1 MEPYFKKYFWTFR
14 VAAVIALGLLLA
26 GTSSAFGAR
35 FLAPFTVAVPKTD
48 AGAKGSSKPA
58 TKSTRPE
65 ISNVLPEPP
74 PVVLEDKCTEVA
86 CEPGELCNPETG
98 ACEPDPSAEASVLG
112 GPCKES
118 TIALALVGTIVAAD
132 PQWSLAVL
140 HNPGTNK
147 TQFATIGTNL
157 LAEADVVRIERS
169 RVFLSRQGKEECLRP
184 GDPAA
189 RAAKAQGAGGLKGAM
204 GSMGKGGAG
213 GASVEDAPTVVSRP
227 GSAGGSIESR
237 IQTGVTSTG
246 PNSYNVDRNLIREVA
261 SDQKSLKENAP
272 RIVPYYEGGA
282 AKGFRLQGL
291 KSGGMFSA
299 IGIRNGD
306 VVLSVNGNPIDSP
319 QKALDIYQSMM
330 TQSSVNLTVL
340 RRGKEEQ
347 LTYAIQ

>member
-14 VAAVIALGLLLA
+14 VAAVVALGLLLS
-26 GTSSAFGAR
+26 GTGSAISAR
-35 FLAPFTVAVPKTD
+35 FLAPFTVAVPGTEVGEKG
-48 AGAKGSSKPA
+48 AGKPSA
-58 TKSTRPE
+58 KSTRPE

-74 PVVLEDKCTEVA
+74 PVVLEDKCTEVE
-86 CEPGELCNPETG
+86 CEPGELCNVETG
-98 ACEPDPSAEASVLG
+98 ACEPDPAAESSVPG

-147 TQFATIGTNL
+147 TQFAAIGTNL

-169 RVFLSRQGKEECLRP
+169 RLFLSRQGKEECLRP
-184 GDPAA
+184 GDPSA
-189 RAAKAQGAGGLKGAM
+189 RAGKVQAAGGLKAAVG
-204 GSMGKGGAG
+204 GRGGAG
-213 GASVEDAPTVVSRP
+213 EEAPTVVSKP
-227 GSAGGSIESR
+227 GGAGGSLESR

-246 PNSYNVDRNLIREVA
+246 PNSYSVDRNLIREVA

-306 VVLSVNGNPIDSP
+306 VVMSVNGSPIDSP

-347 LTYAIQ
+347 LTYSIQ

>member
-1 MEPYFKKYFWTFR
+1 
-14 VAAVIALGLLLA
+14 
-26 GTSSAFGAR
+26 
-35 FLAPFTVAVPKTD
+35 
-48 AGAKGSSKPA
+48 
-58 TKSTRPE
+58 
-65 ISNVLPEPP
+65 
-74 PVVLEDKCTEVA
+74 VLEDKCTEVE
-86 CEPGELCNPETG
+86 CEPGELCNPESG
-98 ACEPDPSAEASVLG
+98 ACEPDPSAETSVPG

-132 PQWSLAVL
+132 PQWSMAVL

-184 GDPAA
+184 GDPSA
-189 RAAKAQGAGGLKGAM
+189 RAAKAQAAGGLKAAM
-204 GSMGKGGAG
+204 GGMGKGGAG
-213 GASVEDAPTVVSRP
+213 EEAPTVVSKP
-227 GSAGGSIESR
+227 GSAGGNLESR

-306 VVLSVNGNPIDSP
+306 VVMSVNGSPIDSP

-347 LTYAIQ
+347 LTYSIQ

>member
-14 VAAVIALGLLLA
+14 IAAVVVLGLLLS
-26 GTSSAFGAR
+26 GTSSAISAR
-35 FLAPFTVAVPKTD
+35 FLAPFTVAVPKVD
-48 AGAKGSSKPA
+48 AGGGKAAKPEAKPKRA
-58 TKSTRPE
+58 E

-74 PVVLEDKCTEVA
+74 AVVEEDKCAEVE
-86 CEPGELCNPETG
+86 CGPGELCNPDSG
-98 ACEPDPSAEASVLG
+98 ACEPDPAADASAAG
-112 GPCKES
+112 GPCRES

-147 TQFATIGTNL
+147 TQFATVGTNL

-169 RVFLSRQGKEECLRP
+169 RVWLSRQGKEECLRP

-189 RAAKAQGAGGLKGAM
+189 RAAKAQTAGAGKAGGMTSL
-204 GSMGKGGAG
+204 GSMGKSGAG
-213 GASVEDAPTVVSRP
+213 DETPTVVSKP
-227 GSAGGSIESR
+227 AGGGNLESR
-237 IQTGVTSTG
+237 IQSGVTSTG

-272 RIVPYYEGGA
+272 RIVPYYEGGS

-306 VVLSVNGNPIDSP
+306 VIISVNGSPIDSP
-319 QKALDIYQSMM
+319 QKALDIYQNMM

-347 LTYAIQ
+347 LTYSIQ

>member
-14 VAAVIALGLLLA
+14 VAAVVALGLLLS
-26 GTSSAFGAR
+26 GTSSAISAR
-35 FLAPFTVAVPKTD
+35 FLAPFTVAVPKTEV
-48 AGAKGSSKPA
+48 GEKGSSKPA
-58 TKSTRPE
+58 AKSTRPE

-74 PVVLEDKCTEVA
+74 PVVLEDKCTEVE
-86 CEPGELCNPETG
+86 CEPGELCNPESG
-98 ACEPDPSAEASVLG
+98 ACEPDPSAETSVPG

-132 PQWSLAVL
+132 PQWSMAVL

-184 GDPAA
+184 GDPSK
-189 RAAKAQGAGGLKGAM
+189 RAAKAQAAGGLKAAM
-204 GSMGKGGAG
+204 GGMGKGGAG
-213 GASVEDAPTVVSRP
+213 EEAPTVVSKP
-227 GSAGGSIESR
+227 GSAGGNLESR

-306 VVLSVNGNPIDSP
+306 VVMSVNGSPIDSP

-347 LTYAIQ
+347 LTYSIQ

>member
-14 VAAVIALGLLLA
+14 VVAIIALGLLLS
-26 GTSSAFGAR
+26 GTSSTLAAR
-35 FLAPFTVAVPKTD
+35 FLAPFTVAVPKLTE
-48 AGAKGSSKPA
+48 GERSKAKKNPA
-58 TKSTRPE
+58 AKRPE
-65 ISNVLPEPP
+65 IANVLPEPP
-74 PVVLEDKCTEVA
+74 PVVAEDKCTEVE
-86 CEPGELCNPETG
+86 CEPGELCNPESG
-98 ACEPDPSAEASVLG
+98 ACEPDPAADAATSG

-118 TIALALVGTIVAAD
+118 TIALALVGTIVSED

-169 RVFLSRQGKEECLRP
+169 RVWLSRQGKEECLRP
-184 GDPAA
+184 GDPSA
-189 RAAKAQGAGGLKGAM
+189 RAAKAGAM
-204 GSMGKGGAG
+204 TKPGLGGATMGKQGGD
-213 GASVEDAPTVVSRP
+213 ETPTVVSKP
-227 GSAGGSIESR
+227 AGSGGNLESR

-246 PNSYNVDRNLIREVA
+246 PNTYNVDRNLIREVA
-261 SDQKSLKENAP
+261 SDQKSLKESAP

-306 VVLSVNGNPIDSP
+306 VILSVNGNPIDSP
-319 QKALDIYQSMM
+319 QKALDIYQNMM

-347 LTYAIQ
+347 LTYSIQ

>member
-14 VAAVIALGLLLA
+14 VAAIVALGLLLS
-26 GTSSAFGAR
+26 GTSSAIGAR
-35 FLAPFTVAVPKTD
+35 FLAPFTVAVPKTAVGD
-48 AGAKGSSKPA
+48 KGSAKPA
-58 TKSTRPE
+58 PKSTRPE

-86 CEPGELCNPETG
+86 CEPGELCNPESG
-98 ACEPDPSAEASVLG
+98 ACEPDPAADASVPG

-184 GDPAA
+184 GDPSA
-189 RAAKAQGAGGLKGAM
+189 RAAKAQGAGGLKAAM

-213 GASVEDAPTVVSRP
+213 EEAPTVVSKP
-227 GSAGGSIESR
+227 GGAGGSIESR

-272 RIVPYYEGGA
+272 RIVPYFEGGA

-306 VVLSVNGNPIDSP
+306 VVLSVNGSPIDSP

>member
-14 VAAVIALGLLLA
+14 VAAVVLLGLLLS
-26 GTSSAFGAR
+26 GTSSAIGAR
-35 FLAPFTVAVPKTD
+35 FLAPFTVAVPKVD
-48 AGAKGSSKPA
+48 ATGSKTAKKEPKAS
-58 TKSTRPE
+58 RPE

-74 PVVLEDKCTEVA
+74 PVVEEDKCAEVECA
-86 CEPGELCNPETG
+86 AGELCNPESG
-98 ACEPDPSAEASVLG
+98 ACEPDPAAEESSRG

-132 PQWSLAVL
+132 PQWSMAVL

-147 TQFATIGTNL
+147 TQFAAVGTNL

-169 RVFLSRQGKEECLRP
+169 RVWLSRQGKEECLRP
-184 GDPAA
+184 GDPSA
-189 RAAKAQGAGGLKGAM
+189 RAAKAQAGGMSKPLGM
-204 GSMGKGGAG
+204 GSMGKSGAG
-213 GASVEDAPTVVSRP
+213 EDTPTVVSKP
-227 GSAGGSIESR
+227 GGGGGNLESR

-306 VVLSVNGNPIDSP
+306 VIISVNGNPIDSP
-319 QKALDIYQSMM
+319 QKALDIYQNMM

-347 LTYAIQ
+347 LTYSIQ